1 MPPKENMF
9 HKSWFDF
16 LEEIEAAKRMLEF
29 KRNEEI
35 FFRGHTQVRYR
46 LLPGIFR
53 NLEKGISKKQIWDN
67 ESDMFYEFRAR
78 AKEVHNGNLTDWDI
92 LFYMQHHGVN
102 TRLLDWSESFGVAL
116 YFAMLNYEKGKSNPC
131 IWILNPYKLNETYHG
146 SRDMYA
152 PENLDITDKSTREVS
167 SYSDYLLYG
176 RADDMIW
183 WKQPLA
189 IYPIRRVDRL
199 TTQGGYFTIHGTDV
213 RPIEEIIAP
222 SKRIWRKIELP
233 DEAAESALLF
243 LDQAGINHY
252 TMFPDLDGLSNY
264 LNKKYFDQKIV

>member
-1 MPPKENMF
+1 MF
-9 HKSWFDF
+9 HKSWLTF
-16 LEEIEAAKRMLEF
+16 LESVESAKAELDFR
-29 KRNEEI
+29 KNEEI
-35 FFRGHTQVRYR
+35 FFRGHAQNHYQ
-46 LLPGIFR
+46 LLPGLFR
-53 NLEKGISKKQIWDN
+53 NLDRGIPKNELWDN

-116 YFAMLNYEKGKSNPC
+116 YFALINFEKERSTPC
-131 IWILNPYKLNETYHG
+131 IWILNPYKLNETYHH

-152 PENLDITDKSTREVS
+152 PENLDIVNKQTHERS
-167 SYSDYLLYG
+167 SYSDFLLY
-176 RADDMIW
+176 RNPEDMIG

-213 RPIEEIIAP
+213 RPIEKIISP
-222 SKRIWRKIELP
+222 GKKIWKKIELP
-233 DEAAESALLF
+233 ASATDSALLF
-243 LDQAGINHY
+243 LEQSGINHY

-264 LNKKYFDQKIV
+264 LNKKYFNLKIV